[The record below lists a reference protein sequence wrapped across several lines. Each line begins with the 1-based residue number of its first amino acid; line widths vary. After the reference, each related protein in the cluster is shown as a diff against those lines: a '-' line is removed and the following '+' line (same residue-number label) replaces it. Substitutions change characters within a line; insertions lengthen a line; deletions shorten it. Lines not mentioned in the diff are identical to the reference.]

1 MPPEELQVIS
11 PKLSQ
16 AISFMV
22 ECGSQ
27 IFKVS
32 SSNGAVGLALS
43 TKIRIFPEYVY
54 TCMLCYF
61 LDSERTSSRHCQ
73 LLAGNGN
80 T

>member
-32 SSNGAVGLALS
+32 SSKGAVG
-43 TKIRIFPEYVY
+43 
-54 TCMLCYF
+54 
-61 LDSERTSSRHCQ
+61 
-73 LLAGNGN
+73 
-80 T
+80 

>member
-32 SSNGAVGLALS
+32 SSNGAVG
-43 TKIRIFPEYVY
+43 
-54 TCMLCYF
+54 
-61 LDSERTSSRHCQ
+61 
-73 LLAGNGN
+73 
-80 T
+80 